1 MRVDPSVDAKNAAP
15 EADGVRAQA
24 GAAAEKFESYF
35 IKQMLSQTRSATREM
50 AGDEDAL
57 YKNRV
62 NEDMQDFADAQ
73 VADAMSGQHAFGI
86 ADVILR
92 QLLPQPAPAPGP
104 AAPAATVR
112 PAGS

>member
-1 MRVDPSVDAKNAAP
+1 
-15 EADGVRAQA
+15 
-24 GAAAEKFESYF
+24 
-35 IKQMLSQTRSATREM
+35 
-50 AGDEDAL
+50 
-57 YKNRV
+57 
-62 NEDMQDFADAQ
+62 MQDFADAQ